1 MTDFDGVK
9 TKWLNEFLEDNIAS
23 VAYLTPLTPNWENKA
38 SIFADKLSLTLCDR
52 QLVTPSQQKNA
63 RSQVAHVLRQYHPQH
78 PAIAH
83 PYVLLSSLTYTQL
96 NIEQLQKTD
105 ERQTL
110 FFSGAEAIALVDKAA
125 SLIESND
132 PNEVAA
138 GLAVLIGRRISEIL
152 ISQFDPCTPYSI
164 WFSEPVKK
172 SSLMPPLEIPTLIEA
187 DQVLAAIARLRDIW
201 HIDDLMNEASSE
213 RQLKQA
219 INRRYENVPKAV
231 RRHYKDL
238 IPGRK
243 ADNDSGE
250 KLYTHIFRAVYA
262 EIATYFYKPSTIPT
276 HRFKAE
282 IQGHFSINAS
292 GKVRSYTSRP
302 HYDDYLISDRL
313 PDQDGIKLSLDDV
326 SVLSTFSDKDNDEDK
341 EKPSPTVIPTNE
353 PNNKSEPKTNMTE
366 HLYPQ
371 DVLTEKEWVSSGV
384 LSKGTNSEP
393 RTPNPEPQTPN
404 SELMITMLQQ
414 QYDLAVQSNQ
424 EKYQAIIEGKDALL
438 AEKDNLIEDK
448 SKQVDF
454 LSEQLKLA
462 NERTLNH
469 SLPDLSSLNKQL
481 HLEIKTLNTN
491 VEQLEQ
497 KLLNTE
503 SERDDALNKVAEL
516 EGIIEQFKT
525 LLDPNHTNNNHK
537 NPNTHQ
543 DNSTTHHQSEKS
555 SDTLKKT
562 PRSQLVK
569 DLDLDPRADTVD
581 RAINAIKTY
590 NNDPNRTYQ
599 EKWYISNPM
608 VADLIRSSGF
618 QVSGK
623 FLQEYLRYRSVDLE
637 QHHQF
642 HQLSVRH
649 NAKHDQPISNF
660 ITIN

>member
-1 MTDFDGVK
+1 MTVMADFDGVK
-9 TKWLNEFLEDNIAS
+9 TKWLNDFLEENIPL
-23 VAYLTPLTPNWENKA
+23 VAHLTPDTPNWEDKAVEFANKLE
-38 SIFADKLSLTLCDR
+38 DTLFNR
-52 QLVTPSQQKNA
+52 QLVTPSQQKNV
-63 RSQVAHVLRQYHPQH
+63 RSQVAYVLRQYHPQH
-78 PAIAH
+78 PAIPH
-83 PYVLLSSLTYTQL
+83 PYVLLSSSTYTQL

-105 ERQTL
+105 QRQTK
-110 FFSGAEAIALVDKAA
+110 FFSGTEAIALVDKAA

-152 ISQFDPCTPYSI
+152 ISQFDPCTPYSL

-187 DQVLAAIARLRDIW
+187 SLVLAAIARLRDVW

-219 INRRYENVPKAV
+219 INRRYEDVPKAV

-238 IPGRK
+238 IPGRE

-262 EIATYFYKPSTIPT
+262 EIATYFYKPSTVPT

-282 IQGHFSINAS
+282 IQGHFSISAN

-313 PDQDGIKLSLDDV
+313 PDQEGIKLSRSDV
-326 SVLSTFSDKDNDEDK
+326 SILSAFCDKDRDKDK
-341 EKPSPTVIPTNE
+341 ETTSPTVIPTNQL
-353 PNNKSEPKTNMTE
+353 NDKSEPKTNITE
-366 HLYPQ
+366 HLYPK
-371 DVLTEKEWVSSGV
+371 DF
-384 LSKGTNSEP
+384 
-393 RTPNPEPQTPN
+393 
-404 SELMITMLQQ
+404 ITMLQQ
-414 QYDLAVQSNQ
+414 QYDLAVQSNL
-424 EKYQAIIEGKDALL
+424 EKYEAIIEGKDALL
-438 AEKDNLIEDK
+438 AQKDTLIEDK

-454 LSEQLKLA
+454 LSEQLKVA
-462 NERTLNH
+462 NERNLSH
-469 SLPDLSSLNKQL
+469 SLPGLSEENKQL
-481 HLEIKTLNTN
+481 HLKIETLDADI
-491 VEQLEQ
+491 EQLEQ
-497 KLLNTE
+497 KL
-503 SERDDALNKVAEL
+503 SETSSQRDDAQNKVAEL
-516 EGIIEQFKT
+516 EAIIEKFKT
-525 LLDPNHTNNNHK
+525 LLNPNNNNNNQK
-537 NPNTHQ
+537 NSNTHQ
-543 DNSTTHHQSEKS
+543 DSNKS
-555 SDTLKKT
+555 SDTSSKT
-562 PRSQLVK
+562 PRSKPVV

-590 NNDPNRTYQ
+590 NNDSIRTKS

-608 VADLIRSSGF
+608 VAELIRSSGF
-618 QVSGK
+618 QVAGK

-637 QHHQF
+637 QHHQV

-660 ITIN
+660 ISMT